1 LGVPGVFPVARPFL
15 AVPSPHHTSFGRA
28 VGAMGSG
35 SGATQFR
42 RNTMHSTRRNTDR
55 FVAQR
60 LAQLARAITL
70 EITLNQAV
78 PRTDRL

>member
-1 LGVPGVFPVARPFL
+1 
-15 AVPSPHHTSFGRA
+15 